1 MVFVCGQAETIR
13 AVRRVL
19 ALVPRLLMHLLG
31 YDRYRDPYRYRVAK

>member
-31 YDRYRDPYRYRVAK
+31 DRYRDPYRYRVAK